1 MKQKPK
7 KSILKISSKGFSMKS
22 QFLKTLTPKKKHAQ
36 DQDAGRD
43 VKKTAIGICLG
54 ASTYTRVVVESN
66 GDAGR
71 PKIVMARALPHH
83 GNPCGN
89 FHSAISSLDQNR
101 KHHIGITGRK
111 FRKFINLPTLTEP
124 EAVEYAMSYYGEKYS
139 GIDAVVSAGGETFM
153 VYILGR
159 DGKISNVTTGNKCAS
174 GTGEFFLQQIRRMG
188 LDVEEAVRESESS
201 TAPHKIA
208 GRCSVFCKSDCTHAL
223 NKGESKADITAG
235 LGRMMA
241 QKILELLV
249 RIPKK
254 KIMVIGGVTQN
265 TMVMRELAA
274 EINELIIPENAA
286 SFEALGAALWAF
298 ENAPAQ
304 LPLESELIKPESTS
318 FDSLPSL
325 KEHLHNVT
333 FKEASQSKA
342 VAGDRCIIGLDVG
355 STTTKAALVRT
366 DDDSVLASIYLRTNG
381 APVAASRQCYQALK
395 EQVGVELDIVGLAVT
410 GSGRQI
416 AGLHGLTD
424 NVINEI
430 IAHATA
436 AVYYDPEVDT
446 IFEIGGQDAK
456 YTYIINGVPS
466 DYAMNEACSA
476 GTGSFLEESAK
487 ECLGVDVTEIA
498 ELALEGDNPPNF
510 NDQCAAFISSDIK
523 TSSQE
528 GIDRENIVAGLVYSI
543 CMNYT
548 NRVKG
553 SRPVGRKVFMQ
564 GGVCYNKAVPVAMS
578 ALTGKEIVVPP
589 DPGMMGAFG
598 VALELKKRL
607 ELGLAE
613 EQKIDLKE
621 LADRKV
627 EYKKSFICAG
637 GREKCDRKCS
647 VALISIEG
655 KNYPFGGACNKYYGM
670 HREEKFDVG
679 SLDLAAFRHDRLFQH
694 DHSEEKPAA
703 TKSVGINRSLMIH
716 SLYPLFRTFFDRL
729 GLDVVLPDEMER
741 EGVDRKGAAFCYP
754 VDVAHGYFS
763 NLLKKKPDFIFSP
776 LLLELDVPNHGAYSK
791 TCVFVQGEPFYLQSA
806 FRDELEDVTLLQ
818 PKLNFSGGY
827 EKELPK
833 FIKVGKQL
841 GCSAKQAR
849 EAYIEACKQQRG
861 FSQHLKE
868 EGRRVLDELKDNPD
882 EFAIVLFGRP
892 YNAFAP
898 EINMGIPHKIA
909 SRGFRII
916 PFDFLPYEDEPC
928 DPDMYWGNGQMVLK
942 AAALVEK
949 HPQLYGAYIS
959 NFSCGPD
966 SFIISYFR
974 DIMGA
979 KPSLTLELDEHTA
992 DAGLD
997 TRIEAFIDIIKR
1009 YREIESNIPQASS
1022 DGYQPAKIVYGKKR
1036 ITVVTSDGEKLD
1048 INHPRIHVLVPSM
1061 GRLGTQAIGAV
1072 LRKEGIR
1079 ATALPPPDK
1088 EILKIGRGN
1097 TSCKECLPMQ
1107 LTTGSL
1113 LRYIY
1118 NDIKKDEVVVYFL
1131 PKSSGPCRFG
1141 QYNVFIRNLINKNR
1155 IKDVALI
1162 SLTDENSY
1170 AGLGDGIG
1178 VRGWRAMLISDAM
1191 QDIRNTIL
1199 VLAVDKKSALALFDR
1214 CWEEILN
1221 VIETSDVNDLFA
1233 CLEKCASELK
1243 SIELKTALS
1252 KAPVIALVGEIYV
1265 RCDQLSRQGLIER
1278 LAERGFVVKL
1288 APIGEWIGYTGCVNT
1303 SNLAKRKRSLLERG
1317 KHQLEKRIRIRE
1329 ERRIKKIFSQSNLYE
1344 FEMMDVERTID
1355 YGGRFIDKQLLGEAI
1370 LTVGLS
1376 LREMI
1381 HGCCGVISIGPFG
1394 CMPSRVAE
1402 AILSR
1407 EMNTDGI
1414 RKAAL
1419 PGDEIAKFD
1428 RDMSMPF
1435 LPIETDGKPFPQVIE
1450 ARLETFCLQ
1459 ARRMHQYLDDRSPGQ
1474 KE

>member
-1 MKQKPK
+1 
-7 KSILKISSKGFSMKS
+7 MKS
-22 QFLKTLTPKKKHAQ
+22 QSLKTLTPKSKPDPA
-36 DQDAGRD
+36 AVSGRD
-43 VKKTAIGICLG
+43 LKKTAIGICLG

-71 PKIVMARALPHH
+71 PKIVIARALPHH

-89 FHSAISSLDQNR
+89 FHRVISSLDPNR
-101 KHHIGITGRK
+101 KHRIGITGRK

-124 EAVEYAMSYYGEKYS
+124 EAVEYAMAYYGEKYS
-139 GIDAVVSAGGETFM
+139 AVDAVVSAGGETFM
-153 VYILGR
+153 VYIMGR

-201 TAPHKIA
+201 DSPHQIA

-249 RIPKK
+249 RVPKRR
-254 KIMVIGGVTQN
+254 IMVIGGVTQN

-274 EINELIIPENAA
+274 EIDELIVPENAA
-286 SFEALGAALWAF
+286 CFEALGAALWAF

-304 LPLESELIKPESTS
+304 LPRKSELIKPESTS
-318 FDSLPSL
+318 FDSLPPL

-333 FKEASQSKA
+333 FKQGSQSKA

-355 STTTKAALVRT
+355 STTTKAVLLRT
-366 DDDSVLASIYLRTNG
+366 DDDAVLASIYLRTNG
-381 APVAASRQCYQALK
+381 APVAASRQCYRALK
-395 EQVGVELDIVGLAVT
+395 EKTGTGLDIVGLAVT

-523 TSSQE
+523 TSAQE

-543 CMNYT
+543 CMNYA

-553 SRPVGRKVFMQ
+553 SRPVGGKVFMQ
-564 GGVCYNKAVPVAMS
+564 GGVCYNKAVPVAMA
-578 ALTGKEIVVPP
+578 ALTGKQIVVPP
-589 DPGMMGAFG
+589 DPGLMGAFG

-607 ELGLAE
+607 ELGLAQP
-613 EQKIDLKE
+613 QKCDLQQ
-621 LADRKV
+621 LAERKV
-627 EYKKSFICAG
+627 EYNKSFICAG

-647 VALISIEG
+647 VALINIEG
-655 KNYPFGGACNKYYGM
+655 KSYPFGGACNKYYGM
-670 HREEKFDVG
+670 HRDQKFDVG
-679 SLDLAAFRHDRLFQH
+679 SLDLVAFRHDRLFQH
-694 DHSEEKPAA
+694 DPSQEKAA
-703 TKSVGINRSLMIH
+703 AVKSVGINRSLMTH
-716 SLYPLFRTFFDRL
+716 RLYPLFQTFFDRL
-729 GLDVVLPDEMER
+729 GFDVVLPDEMER

-776 LLLELDVPNHGAYSK
+776 LLLELDVPNHTNYRK

-806 FRDELEDVTLLQ
+806 FRDELENVTVLQ
-818 PKLNFSGGY
+818 PKLNFSEGY

-833 FIKVGKQL
+833 FIKVAKQL
-841 GCSAKQAR
+841 GCSARQAR
-849 EAYIEACKQQRG
+849 AAYLEACQQQRA
-861 FSQHLKE
+861 FFQHLKA
-868 EGRRVLDELKDNPD
+868 EGRRVLDELKHNPD
-882 EFAIVLFGRP
+882 QFAIVLFGRP

-909 SRGFRII
+909 SRGIRII
-916 PFDFLPYEDEPC
+916 PFDFLPYENEPC

-949 HPQLYGAYIS
+949 NPQLYGAYIS

-974 DIMGA
+974 DIMGT

-1009 YREIESNIPQASS
+1009 YREIESDIHRASD
-1022 DGYQPAKIVYGKKR
+1022 DGYRPAEIVYGKDR
-1036 ITVVTSDGEKLD
+1036 ITVVTSDGEQLD

-1061 GRLGTQAIGAV
+1061 GRLGTQAIGAA

-1079 ATALPPPDK
+1079 ATALPPSDK

-1113 LRYIY
+1113 LQHLY
-1118 NDIKKDEVVVYFL
+1118 NGAEKDEVVVYFL

-1141 QYNVFIRNLINKNR
+1141 QYNVFIRNLIKKNK
-1155 IKDVALI
+1155 IKNVALI

-1178 VRGWRAMLISDAM
+1178 LKGWRAVIISDIM

-1199 VLAVDKKSALALFDR
+1199 ALAEDRESALAHFDK
-1214 CWEEILN
+1214 CWDEILS
-1221 VIETSDVNDLFA
+1221 VIESAGINDILA
-1233 CLEKCASELK
+1233 ALEKCADD
-1243 SIELKTALS
+1243 LKTIKLHTALAQ
-1252 KAPVIALVGEIYV
+1252 APVIALVGEIYV
-1265 RCDQLSRQGLIER
+1265 RRDKLSRQGLIER

-1288 APIGEWIGYTGCVNT
+1288 APIGEWISYTGCVN
-1303 SNLAKRKRSLLERG
+1303 SRNLAEKPQSLLKRG
-1317 KHQLEKRIRIRE
+1317 KYLLEKRVRVRE
-1329 ERRIKKIFSQSNLYE
+1329 ERRIKKILSRSSLYQ
-1344 FEMMDVERTID
+1344 FEMMDVEKTVD
-1355 YGGRFIDKQLLGEAI
+1355 YGSRFIHPQLLGEAI

-1381 HGCCGVISIGPFG
+1381 HGCCGVVSLGPFG

-1402 AILSR
+1402 AVLSR
-1407 EMNTDGI
+1407 EMNTEGL

-1419 PGDEIAKFD
+1419 PGDKIEKFD
-1428 RDMSMPF
+1428 PDQSMPF

-1459 ARRMHQYLDDRSPGQ
+1459 SRRMHQYLADKAAGPA
-1474 KE
+1474 